1 MGYQR
6 RPESLK
12 SMKAQRVEE
21 SEGVPRL
28 GLRLVTAVT
37 SKSRDYFD

>member
-28 GLRLVTAVT
+28 KLVTAVT
-37 SKSRDYFD
+37 SKSRDCFD